1 MGKIFQNES
10 NEDGISWNYIVI
22 LHEKKGVK
30 STKQNFS
37 WKLN

>member
-22 LHEKKGVK
+22 LREKKGVK
-30 STKQNFS
+30 SKNKIFRE
-37 WKLN
+37 N